1 MYTTI
6 LKGMKMNKK
15 LIINIIVIF
24 ICISSVFP
32 QKTEKE
38 KRDLNLAN
46 YFSVQ
51 AHKIITN
58 HYNKIIL
65 DETYSDLINNLNLKL
80 DKTQKEQL
88 NTMIDS
94 IGKFRNNDIEREH
107 LQILFENSQ
116 ANAINSAL
124 PNPQYLLSVALS
136 GDYVKSLTA
145 CAMTTLSS
153 ISNYNTEKNTAII
166 ENLKEN
172 WILDKDDRQNIVEL
186 QKNLVNYLIDIV
198 NAGENI
204 DGLDP
209 LTESEIE
216 KIVTYENLENLT
228 QKKLF
233 FENNKT
239 TYENYGPY

>member
-80 DKTQKEQL
+80 DKTQKQQL

-94 IGKFRNNDIEREH
+94 I
-107 LQILFENSQ
+107 
-116 ANAINSAL
+116 
-124 PNPQYLLSVALS
+124 
-136 GDYVKSLTA
+136 
-145 CAMTTLSS
+145 
-153 ISNYNTEKNTAII
+153 
-166 ENLKEN
+166 
-172 WILDKDDRQNIVEL
+172 
-186 QKNLVNYLIDIV
+186 
-198 NAGENI
+198 
-204 DGLDP
+204 
-209 LTESEIE
+209 
-216 KIVTYENLENLT
+216 
-228 QKKLF
+228 
-233 FENNKT
+233 
-239 TYENYGPY
+239 